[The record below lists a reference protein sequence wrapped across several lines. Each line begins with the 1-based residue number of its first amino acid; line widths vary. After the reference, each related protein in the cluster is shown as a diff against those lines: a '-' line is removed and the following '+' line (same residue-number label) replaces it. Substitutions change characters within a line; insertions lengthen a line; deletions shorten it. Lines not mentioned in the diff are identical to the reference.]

1 MAEGIRI
8 DGIYIEEVQLKYTS
22 KGEYIYV
29 KYVENGKKRSVKDSD
44 RAIEDFYKVLAN
56 LIPVG
61 AKILGL
67 KEYSSRIN
75 ILGAKF
81 KWKDGELI
89 NVTLLGEYAL
99 GVQYIIR
106 QGFFTI
112 PYTSSNNYVGGI
124 GFSQEDIKL
133 LEELQAQAIIYVQG
147 VREQITL
154 DQIEEGKENEN

>member
-1 MAEGIRI
+1 MVFI
-8 DGIYIEEVQLKYTS
+8 QKKYNLN
-22 KGEYIYV
+22 IHP
-29 KYVENGKKRSVKDSD
+29 VKDSD

-124 GFSQEDIKL
+124 GFNQEDIKL

-154 DQIEEGKENEN
+154 DQTDDKEVIEQ

>member
-44 RAIEDFYKVLAN
+44 RAIEDFYKVLSD

-61 AKILGL
+61 ARILGL

-81 KWKDGELI
+81 KWKDGELV

-99 GVQYIIR
+99 GVQYVIR

-133 LEELQAQAIIYVQG
+133 LEELQAQAIIYIQG

-154 DQIEEGKENEN
+154 DQIEEGKENES